1 MKKFKIGILGS
12 CVSRDAFE
20 FDNGKYDLKGSYFA
34 RSSIASMM
42 SSPVEFEQ
50 SDIKVE
56 NQWLRWVLVN
66 DFQKTVVQQLKTKN
80 LDCLIIDLIDERF
93 DLLKIDDGFLNGSDE
108 LFKACKEF
116 IENHGS
122 VTCIKRDSP
131 QAHELFAEAA
141 REFANRLNEE
151 FADLPIIIHKA
162 LCSTNYTDGKEI
174 YKFSEESTALYENMN
189 SYLSFYYSILEKEI
203 NNVSVIHLPQE
214 VQLASKSHR
223 WGLAPFHY
231 VDDYYRAFLRE
242 LDALNQ
248 FKVASDKTQHK
259 NDGI

>member
-1 MKKFKIGILGS
+1 MEKLKVGILGS

-20 FDNGKYDLKGSYFA
+20 FESGKYDLKGNYFA
-34 RSSIASMM
+34 RSSIVSIM
-42 SSPVEFEQ
+42 SAPVECAQ
-50 SDIKVE
+50 SNIKVD
-56 NQWLRWVLVN
+56 NQWLRWILNN
-66 DFQKTVVQQLKTKN
+66 DFQKTVLQQLKERN
-80 LDCLIIDLIDERF
+80 LDCLVIDLIDERF
-93 DLLKIDDGFLNGSDE
+93 DLLKIGQGIVNGSDE

-122 VTCIKRDSP
+122 VTSIKRDSP

-141 REFANRLNEE
+141 QKFANRLNEE

-162 LCSTNYTDGKEI
+162 LCSTNYTDGKEV
-174 YKFSEESTALYENMN
+174 YKFSKESTALYENMN

-231 VDDYYRAFLRE
+231 IDDYYRAFLRE

-248 FKVASDKTQHK
+248 FKVVSGTAQHMS
-259 NDGI
+259 DGI

>member
-1 MKKFKIGILGS
+1 MEKFKIGILGS

-116 IENHGS
+116 IENHES
-122 VTCIKRDSP
+122 VTCIKRDST
-131 QAHELFAEAA
+131 QVHELFAESAGK
-141 REFANRLNEE
+141 FAKILNEE

-162 LCSTNYTDGKEI
+162 LCSTLYTDGEVVN
-174 YKFSEESTALYENMN
+174 KFSEKSVALYESMN
-189 SYLSFYYSILEKEI
+189 SYLSVYYSILVKEI

-231 VDDYYRAFLRE
+231 IDDYYRAFLRE

-248 FKVASDKTQHK
+248 FKVASGTTQHMS
-259 NDGI
+259 DGT